1 MNYFVQSG
9 CNVAY
14 NCYASV
20 RNTEVSSKKID
31 SSSPKTRADA
41 EGPERKNGASEK
53 PLSKA
58 INNSRSDGIELKVQ
72 MKWLR
77 NNRSG

>member
-1 MNYFVQSG
+1 LIHQVHK
-9 CNVAY
+9 
-14 NCYASV
+14 AS
-20 RNTEVSSKKID
+20 EVG
-31 SSSPKTRADA
+31 ADV

-58 INNSRSDGIELKVQ
+58 INNSRSDGIELKVK

>member
-20 RNTEVSSKKID
+20 RNTEVRDATKTVTVTHSDAKKLIHQVQRLGQMLRGRKE
-31 SSSPKTRADA
+31 KTAH
-41 EGPERKNGASEK
+41 RKNHFQR
-53 PLSKA
+53 
-58 INNSRSDGIELKVQ
+58 RSITAAVTGS
-72 MKWLR
+72 
-77 NNRSG
+77 N